1 MGVRIP
7 PGLPLLLKRSEGT
20 MENVGGVEQPKR
32 IVAIAYV
39 IAALALGVFLE
50 KVVELLLSYSRVNDA
65 ALLGDWSMSTVVGFA
80 LAAVIAIVVWRI
92 PRTQTVSLEVALE
105 LQRVT
110 WPSLRETRAA
120 TVAVIVASAVA
131 AVILGVFDMV
141 WSWLSAKIY

>member
-1 MGVRIP
+1 MD
-7 PGLPLLLKRSEGT
+7 
-20 MENVGGVEQPKR
+20 NVGGVEQPKR
-32 IVAIAYV
+32 MIAIAYV
-39 IAALALGVFLE
+39 IAALAGGVFLE
-50 KVVELLLSYSRVNDA
+50 KVIELVLSYARVNDFA
-65 ALLGDWSMSTVVGFA
+65 VIGDWSLSAVLGFG
-80 LAAVIAIVVWRI
+80 LAAVAAVVVWRI
-92 PRTQTVSLEVALE
+92 PRTQAVSLEVALE

>member
-1 MGVRIP
+1 MD
-7 PGLPLLLKRSEGT
+7 T
-20 MENVGGVEQPKR
+20 NVGGVEQPKR

-39 IAALALGVFLE
+39 VAALALGVFLE
-50 KVVELLLSYSRVNDA
+50 KVVELALSYGRVNDFA
-65 ALLGDWSMSTVVGFA
+65 VLGDWSLSTIIGFA
-80 LAAVIAIVVWRI
+80 TAAIVAVVVWRI

-120 TVAVIVASAVA
+120 TLAVIVASAVA

>member
-1 MGVRIP
+1 
-7 PGLPLLLKRSEGT
+7 

-39 IAALALGVFLE
+39 VAALAVGVFFE
-50 KVVELLLSYSRVNDA
+50 KVIELVLSYARVNDFA
-65 ALLGDWSMSTVVGFA
+65 VLGDWSLSAVLGFG
-80 LAAVIAIVVWRI
+80 LAAVVAVVVWRI

>member
-1 MGVRIP
+1 MA
-7 PGLPLLLKRSEGT
+7 
-20 MENVGGVEQPKR
+20 ENVGGVEQPKR

-39 IAALALGVFLE
+39 VAALALGVFLE
-50 KVVELLLSYSRVNDA
+50 KVIELVLSYARVNDFA
-65 ALLGDWSMSTVVGFA
+65 VIGDWSLSTVLGFG
-80 LAAVIAIVVWRI
+80 LAAAAAVVVWRI

-131 AVILGVFDMV
+131 AAILGVFDMV

>member
-1 MGVRIP
+1 MD
-7 PGLPLLLKRSEGT
+7 T
-20 MENVGGVEQPKR
+20 NVGGVEQPKR

-39 IAALALGVFLE
+39 VAALALGEFLQ
-50 KVVELLLSYSRVNDA
+50 KVIELVLSYARVNDFA
-65 ALLGDWSMSTVVGFA
+65 VIGDWSLSTLLGFA
-80 LAAVIAIVVWRI
+80 IAAIVAVVVWRI

-120 TVAVIVASAVA
+120 TLAVIVASAVA

>member
-1 MGVRIP
+1 MA
-7 PGLPLLLKRSEGT
+7 
-20 MENVGGVEQPKR
+20 ENVGGVEQPKR

-39 IAALALGVFLE
+39 VAALALGVFLE
-50 KVVELLLSYSRVNDA
+50 KVIELVLSYARVNDFTVF
-65 ALLGDWSMSTVVGFA
+65 GDWSLSAVLGFG
-80 LAAVIAIVVWRI
+80 LAAVAALVVWRI

>member
-1 MGVRIP
+1 
-7 PGLPLLLKRSEGT
+7 

-39 IAALALGVFLE
+39 VAALALGVFLE
-50 KVVELLLSYSRVNDA
+50 KVIELVLSYARVNDFA
-65 ALLGDWSMSTVVGFA
+65 VLGDWSLSTILGFGIAAATAVV
-80 LAAVIAIVVWRI
+80 IWRI

-120 TVAVIVASAVA
+120 TWAVIVASVVS

>member
-1 MGVRIP
+1 MD
-7 PGLPLLLKRSEGT
+7 T
-20 MENVGGVEQPKR
+20 NVGGVEQPKR

-39 IAALALGVFLE
+39 VAALALGVFLE
-50 KVVELLLSYSRVNDA
+50 KVVELALSYSRVNDFA
-65 ALLGDWSMSTVVGFA
+65 VIGDWSLSTILGFG
-80 LAAVIAIVVWRI
+80 LAAAVALVVWRI

-120 TVAVIVASAVA
+120 TLAVIVASAVA
-131 AVILGVFDMV
+131 ALILGVFDMV